1 MKKADK
7 YILIGVL
14 FILILSTFSVYIF
27 KTYFSRPGAI
37 AVVTQN
43 GVPIHRIDLS
53 LVETPYEIVVPA
65 DDGSYNTLA
74 IQNNQIQIID
84 ADCPDKVCIKTGP
97 LSHTGDISVC
107 LPHGLMVEIQ
117 EGQPREIDSLSH

>member
-7 YILIGVL
+7 YILLGIL
-14 FILILSTFSVYIF
+14 FVLILSILSVYIF
-27 KTYFSRPGAI
+27 KTYFSKPGTI

-65 DDGSYNTLA
+65 DDDGYNTLA
-74 IQNNQIQIID
+74 IQKNQIQIVD
-84 ADCPDKVCIKTGP
+84 ADCPDKLCIKTGP

-117 EGQPREIDSLSH
+117 EGEAREIDSLSH